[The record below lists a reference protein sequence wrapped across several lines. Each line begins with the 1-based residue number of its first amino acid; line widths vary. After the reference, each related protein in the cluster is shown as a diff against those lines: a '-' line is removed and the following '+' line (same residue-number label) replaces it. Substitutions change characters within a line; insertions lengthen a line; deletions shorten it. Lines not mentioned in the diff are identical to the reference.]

1 MVHHQVLLPQIV
13 TMVMVLKVL
22 FLLILGP
29 VSQMVA
35 NLTLVPPTLDH
46 MVLHRV
52 QCYLAQMEMDKVPIM
67 AKLVPT
73 QMEVIMVLVVMDQ
86 VMDHRMVFRQAML
99 ITKEQ
104 METPQLKQITECR
117 RSLMQNSF
125 SPVPDQQ
132 YLT

>member
-1 MVHHQVLLPQIV
+1 MVHHQALFPQIV
-13 TMVMVLKVL
+13 TMLMVLV
-22 FLLILGP
+22 LLIVGR

-35 NLTLVPPTLDH
+35 NLTLDPPTLDH
-46 MVLHRV
+46 MVLHKV
-52 QCYLAQMEMDKVPIM
+52 LCYLAQMEMDKVPIM

-73 QMEVIMVLVVMDQ
+73 QMEVITVIAVMDQ
-86 VMDHRMVFRQAML
+86 IMDHRMVLHQATL
-99 ITKEQ
+99 IPREQ
-104 METPQLKQITECR
+104 METRLQKQMAECP